1 MILGM
6 ILGMSLAGFTQ
17 FHVAISIVA
26 IVAGSLVVFGM
37 LAAKRW
43 PLLTALFLITT
54 AATSVTGFMFPYHG
68 VTPGIVVGILSMV
81 VLLIATIALYGG
93 HLAGGW
99 RGTYVITAVLALYLN
114 FFVLIAQSFEKVPAL
129 HALAPT
135 GKETPFKVAQLVAL
149 VVFVLLGVLA
159 VKRFRPGID

>member
-6 ILGMSLAGFTQ
+6 ILGMSLARFTQ
-17 FHVAISIVA
+17 FHVAISIFA
-26 IVAGSLVVFGM
+26 IGAGFLAVFGM
-37 LAAKRW
+37 LAAKRL

-54 AATSVTGFMFPYHG
+54 AATSITGFMFPYHG
-68 VTPGIVVGILSMV
+68 VTPGIVVGILSLI
-81 VLLIATIALYGG
+81 VLLFAVVALYGG

-99 RGTYVITAVLALYLN
+99 RGTYVITAILALYLN

-135 GKETPFKVAQLVAL
+135 GKEMPFKVAELVAL
-149 VVFVLLGVLA
+149 VVFVLLTIVSYR
-159 VKRFRPGID
+159 RFHPKVD